1 MHNVS
6 KIIDRRTQNT
16 NMHPSIAVTFQ
27 QNNKDDTKGN

>member
-16 NMHPSIAVTFQ
+16 KMHPSFSVTFQ
-27 QNNKDDTKGN
+27 QNGKDGTKGN